1 LFYPSSLKAGA
12 KIVTIFFLPKYF
24 SVFFEKKFVFN
35 EMILNFN
42 SLVCINLSNPIRC
55 LFNEH
60 PIFIGKG
67 YKDNAFM

>member
-1 LFYPSSLKAGA
+1 
-12 KIVTIFFLPKYF
+12 
-24 SVFFEKKFVFN
+24 
-35 EMILNFN
+35 MILNFN
-42 SLVCINLSNPIRC
+42 SLVCINLSNPVRC